1 MNYKDYLQGLSYFDG
16 YVITDEINYQ
26 YNGEGN
32 AVIIKYL
39 SGTNYRDSKI
49 QPIQLA
55 IYTSDIV
62 ATKQT
67 LDTFTNQLNNSPFYD
82 NTDYIQQI
90 YTTPML
96 LTPFDPAGTNY
107 IHQFIISA
115 TLLIS
120 NNVSE
125 IKQVFIDGV
134 EYETTQRTLAY
145 VGQVDNQR
153 VSSSN
158 LNTSNVTYGSLQ
170 FNCQM
175 INKNNTLSNKIRLLR
190 TNQLDIDTSF
200 AIKFVFSD
208 NDLEENYTMK
218 LNNVTI
224 NSENQSLPILA
235 LSFVK

>member
-1 MNYKDYLQGLSYFDG
+1 MNYKEYLQGLSYFDG
-16 YVITDEINYQ
+16 YVITDEVNYQ

-32 AVIIKYL
+32 AIVIKYL
-39 SGTNYRDSKI
+39 SGTNFRDSKV

-55 IYTSDIV
+55 IYTTDIV

-67 LDTFTNQLNNSPFYD
+67 LDSFTSQLNNSPFYD

-90 YTTPML
+90 YSTPLL

-107 IHQFIISA
+107 IHQFIVSA

-134 EYETTQRTLAY
+134 EYETTQRTLTY

-158 LNTSNVTYGSLQ
+158 LNTSNVTYGSMQ

-200 AIKFVFSD
+200 AIKLVYSD

-235 LSFVK
+235 LAFVK

>member
-1 MNYKDYLQGLSYFDG
+1 MNYKSYLEGLSYFDG
-16 YVITDEINYQ
+16 YVITDEVNYQ

-32 AVIIKYL
+32 AIIIKYL

-55 IYTSDIV
+55 IYTNDIV
-62 ATKQT
+62 TTKQT

-82 NTDYIQQI
+82 NTNYIQQI

-134 EYETTQRTLAY
+134 EYETTQRTLAF
-145 VGQVDNQR
+145 VGQIDNQR
-153 VSSSN
+153 VSGSN

-200 AIKFVFSD
+200 VIKLVYSD
-208 NDLEENYTMK
+208 NDLEETYTMK

-224 NSENQSLPILA
+224 NSENQSLPILSLA
-235 LSFVK
+235 FVK